1 MLSGTAESWITVF
14 TVELQLSSHLSCT
27 FQHEAV
33 TVQLGCLPDEERCCQ
48 CSGVLTSTYYFSP
61 AAAAQEVVQISLLL
75 WISVF
80 INWLKK
86 KYIYQIFICFQ
97 RIGWSCYIYLC
108 IPAVFT
114 QVSGSFSKA
123 SRCLDIGEGDLD
135 FYNTSNMVYRFFPKL
150 LSKVVSD
157 GVINPAW

>member
-61 AAAAQEVVQISLLL
+61 VAAAQEVVQISLLL

-80 INWLKK
+80 INWCKK
-86 KYIYQIFICFQ
+86 IYIYQIFIYFQ
-97 RIGWSCYIYLC
+97 RIGWSCYIYLYQLFLPKC
-108 IPAVFT
+108 QVPSPKHQGAWVWGKGILIFT
-114 QVSGSFSKA
+114 TQATWYIDFS
-123 SRCLDIGEGDLD
+123 
-135 FYNTSNMVYRFFPKL
+135 
-150 LSKVVSD
+150 
-157 GVINPAW
+157 